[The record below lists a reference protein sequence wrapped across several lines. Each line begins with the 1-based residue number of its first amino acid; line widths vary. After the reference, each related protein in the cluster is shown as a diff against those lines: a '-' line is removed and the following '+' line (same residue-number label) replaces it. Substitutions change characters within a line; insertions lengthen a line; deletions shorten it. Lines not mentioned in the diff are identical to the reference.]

1 MVRRTGRVDMTLHKR
16 YEIAG
21 ELYMLSSILN
31 YVIFDYRNGDK
42 SAKEVMHFVVKLPA
56 MFIKILKTKEL

>member
-1 MVRRTGRVDMTLHKR
+1 MTLHKR

-21 ELYMLSSILN
+21 ELYEISSLLT

-42 SAKEVMHFVVKLPA
+42 SAKEVMHFVVRLPA
-56 MFIKILKTKEL
+56 IFIKILKGSE

>member
-1 MVRRTGRVDMTLHKR
+1 MTLHKR

-21 ELYMLSSILN
+21 ELYKISSALA

-42 SAKEVMHFVVKLPA
+42 PAKEVMHFVVRLPA
-56 MFIKILKTKEL
+56 IFIKILKGE

>member
-1 MVRRTGRVDMTLHKR
+1 MTLHKR

-21 ELYMLSSILN
+21 ELYKLSSILI

-42 SAKEVMHFVVKLPA
+42 SAKEVMHFVVRLPA
-56 MFIKILKTKEL
+56 MFIKILKGSEQ

>member
-1 MVRRTGRVDMTLHKR
+1 MTLHKR

-21 ELYMLSSILN
+21 KLYILSSMLA

-56 MFIKILKTKEL
+56 MFLKILKGSE

>member
-1 MVRRTGRVDMTLHKR
+1 MTLHKR
-16 YEIAG
+16 YEISG
-21 ELYMLSSILN
+21 ELYKLSSMLA